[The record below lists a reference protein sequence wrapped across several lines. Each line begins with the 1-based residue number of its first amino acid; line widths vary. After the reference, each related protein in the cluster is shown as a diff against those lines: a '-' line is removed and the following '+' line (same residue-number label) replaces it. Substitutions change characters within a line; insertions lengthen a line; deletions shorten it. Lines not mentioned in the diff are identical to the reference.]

1 MANVLRL
8 DRSQLS
14 GISKDPEVI
23 KQLEKLI
30 STVNALVLAGGAT
43 LADGDYGDVTA
54 SGAGTTITIDP
65 LVVTDA
71 KVAAANKDGAAA
83 TPSMRTLGTG
93 ALQATAGNDARL
105 SDTRTPIMIAD
116 PGTTQRVVGDNGTD
130 AVRFGNLEHNSTTK
144 TTTTSS
150 LIASIN
156 VSTLIVA
163 VGEGSLPSTVANNMM
178 VFADTSNR
186 LKVVRESG
194 TVVQLD
200 AVEVAQAAGLVST
213 RRRLNFVSGATVAD
227 NAGTDSADVTVT
239 AGGDSITVNGVAVV
253 DANFSTVT
261 PVAPASGLNVVFQK
275 DALSPAN
282 ISAHI
287 LGDGVVTNFLTG
299 TGTYAVPAGTGL
311 TQPQVMTR
319 GLGV

>member
-8 DRSQLS
+8 DRTQLS
-14 GISKDPEVI
+14 KISKDPEVI
-23 KQLEKLI
+23 RQLEKLI
-30 STVNALVLAGGAT
+30 ATVNTLVLAGGGT

-105 SDTRTPIMIAD
+105 SDNRTPIIIVD
-116 PGTTQRVVGDNGTD
+116 PGTTERVVGDNGTD
-130 AVRFGNLEHNSTTK
+130 AFRFSNLTHNSTTK

-150 LIASIN
+150 LVASID

-163 VGEGSLPSTVANNMM
+163 VDEGPLPSTGVNKMM

-239 AGGDSITVNGVAVV
+239 GGDNITVNGVAVI
-253 DANFSTVT
+253 DANFSSVT

-299 TGTYAVPAGTGL
+299 TGTYAAPAGTGL